1 MRTPIALF
9 SLSYQVQ
16 PKEVWHKKFA
26 VNIHWIYT
34 LMIDFLKMYENI
46 PCCSIVK
53 FSGLIF
59 EITFRF
65 DSPSNI

>member
-1 MRTPIALF
+1 M
-9 SLSYQVQ
+9 
-16 PKEVWHKKFA
+16 KMFA

-34 LMIDFLKMYENI
+34 LMVYLCQMSEDI
-46 PCCSIVK
+46 PCCSTVK
-53 FSGLIF
+53 FSGSIF